1 MVVKDSPTRGPLLHD
16 QREWA
21 AGRDNAAAREHEAG
35 GDQREARAQVANLN
49 LLEPKAVPAGSRGEA
64 WSIVLSDE
72 LEAVAR
78 SAPIDE
84 CRRALSRV
92 VREETCQ
99 VAAVPVIRGAIE
111 LARDLAGQGNDTRVA
126 SRRRGPAAG
135 PASRNGGNQKERHG
149 THGRP
154 VEKVLEGGHVR
165 LAMQDPAH
173 SAYTWAMT
181 DVQDQT
187 PTEAPAR
194 RSGAARHQPISAY
207 GLIGDMRT
215 AALIGLDGSI
225 DWCCLPRF
233 DSASVFA
240 AILDTERGGTWAIHP
255 EGRWTSTQRY
265 LPRTNILETIFR
277 TADEAVISVTDF
289 MPVAEDGRPSGP
301 HPEIHRRLRCNRGRA
316 LMSMVFMPRFEYG
329 ARTTR
334 LEVLRA
340 GLFATDRTDQVL
352 TLSSGK
358 PFEWMIEQSIATA
371 RFGLEKGEERW
382 LVLRYDD
389 DDIHPVDRYESARK
403 LDNTAAFWQKWSSK
417 VRYRGSYRGMVKRSA
432 LALKLLTHAETGAMI
447 AAPTTSLPET
457 IGGVRNWDYRFVWL
471 RDAAFT
477 LEALDAVGHYHEAD
491 QFMRFLKKVCRHEGG
506 GHLQI
511 MYGIDGR
518 RDLVERQLDHLSG
531 YRNSRPVRVGNG
543 AVGQLQLDVYGEVME
558 TADIWR
564 RNHEMTE
571 GTWRVLRGLVDW
583 VSKNWPLPDSSIW
596 EVRGEVRHYVFSKVM
611 TWVALDRGVRMA
623 EELSL
628 EGDTAGWR
636 AARDALHAEIMER
649 GWSEERQSFVQSYG
663 DTSLDAA
670 ALAIPMVRFLPWN
683 HPRVHA
689 TVRAIARELTTMD
702 GELVYRYRHPDG
714 LEGEEGAF
722 SICTFWLAQALA
734 MIGER
739 ERAERVF
746 RRMLRHANH
755 VGLYSEEIDP
765 LTGEFLGNFPQ
776 AFTHIALINCAAAL
790 ARLEKRS

>member
-1 MVVKDSPTRGPLLHD
+1 MTDPALDPPDS
-16 QREWA
+16 
-21 AGRDNAAAREHEAG
+21 AAR
-35 GDQREARAQVANLN
+35 RAPLA
-49 LLEPKAVPAGSRGEA
+49 
-64 WSIVLSDE
+64 ISD
-72 LEAVAR
+72 
-78 SAPIDE
+78 
-84 CRRALSRV
+84 
-92 VREETCQ
+92 
-99 VAAVPVIRGAIE
+99 
-111 LARDLAGQGNDTRVA
+111 
-126 SRRRGPAAG
+126 
-135 PASRNGGNQKERHG
+135 
-149 THGRP
+149 
-154 VEKVLEGGHVR
+154 
-165 LAMQDPAH
+165 
-173 SAYTWAMT
+173 
-181 DVQDQT
+181 
-187 PTEAPAR
+187 
-194 RSGAARHQPISAY
+194 Y

-215 AALIGLDGSI
+215 AALVGLNGAI

-233 DSASVFA
+233 DSGSVFA
-240 AILDTERGGTWAIHP
+240 ALLDPERGGTWVVWPAVP
-255 EGRWTSTQRY
+255 WTSTQRY
-265 LPRTNILETIFR
+265 LPLTNILETTFR
-277 TADEAVISVTDF
+277 TASGTVTVTDF
-289 MPVAEDGRPSGP
+289 MPVDEDGRPSGP
-301 HPEIHRRLRCNRGRA
+301 HPEIHRHVRAVRGSVPMEMIFA
-316 LMSMVFMPRFEYG
+316 PRFEYG

-334 LEVLRA
+334 LELLRA

-352 TLSSGK
+352 TLSSAK
-358 PFEWMIEQSIATA
+358 PFEWQVEQSTATA
-371 RFGLEKGEERW
+371 RFELEKGEERW
-382 LVLRYDD
+382 MVLRYDD
-389 DDIHPVDRYESARK
+389 DDIHPVDRYESSRK
-403 LDNTAAFWQKWSSK
+403 LDNTAAFWQRWSAK
-417 VRYRGSYRGMVKRSA
+417 VRYRGPYRGMVKRSA
-432 LALKLLTHAETGAMI
+432 LALKLLTHAETGALI

-457 IGGVRNWDYRFVWL
+457 VGGVRNWDYRFVWL

-477 LEALDAVGHYHEAD
+477 LAALNAVGHHREAD

-543 AVGQLQLDVYGEVME
+543 AVGQLQLDVYGEVLE

-583 VSKNWPLPDSSIW
+583 VSRNWHLPDSSIW

-611 TWVALDRGVRMA
+611 SWVALDRGVQIA

-628 EGDTAGWR
+628 ESDTVAWR
-636 AARDALHAEIMER
+636 AARDRVHAEIMER
-649 GWSEERQSFVQSYG
+649 GWSEERQSFVQSY
-663 DTSLDAA
+663 DHDALDAA

-683 HPRVHA
+683 HPRVHG
-689 TVRAIARELTTMD
+689 TVHAIARELTTQD

-765 LTGEFLGNFPQ
+765 YTGEFLGNFPQ

-790 ARLEKRS
+790 AGLDARG